1 MKILK
6 WGSELTKLF
15 VQLYLFFFLREV
27 STPVITPISLPAPQI
42 ACQQFHFRLE
52 TSQNVDEFAMPPTL
66 LWFDIPPEESTN
78 DSNGLFN

>member
-1 MKILK
+1 MGIRANKTFCSVIPI
-6 WGSELTKLF
+6 
-15 VQLYLFFFLREV
+15 FFLREV